1 MSLRQLQP
9 GEKVRW
15 LLTGQHVL
23 TAKVVRQIEDDLGD
37 EVQILPEKLSERIL
51 ERYEV
56 FAMDETDRLIAKLRD
71 IARAA
76 AWEVDRLEKV
86 TTNAT

>member
-1 MSLRQLQP
+1 MSLRQLKP

-15 LLTGQHVL
+15 LLSGQYVC

-37 EVQILPEKLSERIL
+37 EVQILPEKLGERIL

-56 FAMDETDRLIAKLRD
+56 FPEDETDRLIAKLRD

-76 AWEVDRLEKV
+76 EWELDRLEKV